1 MEKNKAKNRKN
12 KPDNTMEIHYSKIIR
27 YTSDL
32 YEVHHIKTLGIPKNF
47 LTKYINIKI
56 VKLNYISLK
65 ILMVDELKVDME
77 ECGVCEDCIDVCLE
91 EAIERKAYTII
102 IDESKCNNCGEC
114 VDVCPVGALYE
125 D

>member
-1 MEKNKAKNRKN
+1 M
-12 KPDNTMEIHYSKIIR
+12 
-27 YTSDL
+27 
-32 YEVHHIKTLGIPKNF
+32 PKNY

-56 VKLNYISLK
+56 VKLNYIFLK
-65 ILMVDELKVDME
+65 IFKVDELKVDME
-77 ECGVCEDCIDVCLE
+77 ECG
-91 EAIERKAYTII
+91 EAIERRAYTII

>member
-1 MEKNKAKNRKN
+1 MQKLK
-12 KPDNTMEIHYSKIIR
+12 
-27 YTSDL
+27 
-32 YEVHHIKTLGIPKNF
+32 KTIF
-47 LTKYINIKI
+47 
-56 VKLNYISLK
+56 LK
-65 ILMVDELKVDME
+65 IFKVDELKVDME

-91 EAIERKAYTII
+91 EAIERRAYTII